1 MNTKELTL
9 TQKRMIRRK
18 FLGET
23 RYISIGRSRNS
34 ARVTYS
40 TPVVVIPGS
49 DAPPKL
55 CGRPYLKTHFK
66 SGRFEKTLYT
76 PSTMRIEVGELWPPL
91 HQKEQ
96 GE

>member
-1 MNTKELTL
+1 MKELTL
-9 TQKRMIRRK
+9 TQKRLVRK
-18 FLGET
+18 QLLGKT
-23 RYISIGRSRNS
+23 AYHVRGRSRNS

-40 TPVVVIPGS
+40 TPVVVVAGS

-66 SGRFEKTLYT
+66 NGRFEKTLYT

-91 HQKEQ
+91 QQ
-96 GE
+96 GG